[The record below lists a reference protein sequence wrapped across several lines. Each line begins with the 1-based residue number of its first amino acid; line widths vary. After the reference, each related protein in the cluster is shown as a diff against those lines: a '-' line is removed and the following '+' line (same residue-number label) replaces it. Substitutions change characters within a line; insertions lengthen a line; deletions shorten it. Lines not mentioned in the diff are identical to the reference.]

1 MALEDAWV
9 LAQHWQ
15 ADRVA
20 AALQHYAALRQSR
33 CTRVVQTAAR
43 NAQIFHASGL
53 MALGRDA
60 YLRLQNGR
68 PVGMGWLY
76 GWRGN

>member
-1 MALEDAWV
+1 
-9 LAQHWQ
+9 
-15 ADRVA
+15 VA

-33 CTRVVQTAAR
+33 CARVVQTAAR
-43 NAQIFHASGL
+43 NARIFHASGA

-68 PVGMGWLY
+68 PVGMPWLY